1 MNENVRNCSQ
11 IIGSGQ
17 QSGHKRN
24 ISRTMSVENENP
36 IQELPTGEMEEETSG
51 FLEEENSGAVKKLT
65 ISIENLQFLQE
76 NILNDFFLNF
86 MTIVKLVLN
95 VL

>member
-17 QSGHKRN
+17 REREGGGHKRN

-51 FLEEENSGAVKKLT
+51 FLEEENSGTAKKM
-65 ISIENLQFLQE
+65 SILSENWS
-76 NILNDFFLNF
+76 ILNKKCNF
-86 MTIVKLVLN
+86 
-95 VL
+95 

>member
-17 QSGHKRN
+17 REREGGGHKRN

-51 FLEEENSGAVKKLT
+51 FLEEENSGAVNILT
-65 ISIENLQFLQE
+65 ISIENWQFLQE
-76 NILNDFFLNF
+76 NIQ
-86 MTIVKLVLN
+86 IYIKKCQKI
-95 VL
+95 

>member
-17 QSGHKRN
+17 RERDEGGGHKRN

-51 FLEEENSGAVKKLT
+51 FLEEENSGTVKKLK
-65 ISIENLQFLQE
+65 ILSEN
-76 NILNDFFLNF
+76 
-86 MTIVKLVLN
+86 
-95 VL
+95 

>member
-51 FLEEENSGAVKKLT
+51 FLEEENSGTAKKLK
-65 ISIENLQFLQE
+65 ILSENCS
-76 NILNDFFLNF
+76 
-86 MTIVKLVLN
+86 VLN
-95 VL
+95 KKCNF

>member
-51 FLEEENSGAVKKLT
+51 FLEEENSGTAKKM
-65 ISIENLQFLQE
+65 SILSENWS
-76 NILNDFFLNF
+76 
-86 MTIVKLVLN
+86 VLN
-95 VL
+95 KKCNF

>member
-17 QSGHKRN
+17 KAGHKRN

-51 FLEEENSGAVKKLT
+51 FLEEENSGTAKKLK
-65 ISIENLQFLQE
+65 ILSENWSLMVSFE
-76 NILNDFFLNF
+76 
-86 MTIVKLVLN
+86 
-95 VL
+95 

>member
-17 QSGHKRN
+17 QAGHKRN

-51 FLEEENSGAVKKLT
+51 FLEEENSGKAKKM
-65 ISIENLQFLQE
+65 SILSENSE
-76 NILNDFFLNF
+76 
-86 MTIVKLVLN
+86 
-95 VL
+95 

>member
-51 FLEEENSGAVKKLT
+51 FLEEENSGTAKKLK
-65 ISIENLQFLQE
+65 ILSENWS
-76 NILNDFFLNF
+76 
-86 MTIVKLVLN
+86 VLN
-95 VL
+95 KKCNFQ